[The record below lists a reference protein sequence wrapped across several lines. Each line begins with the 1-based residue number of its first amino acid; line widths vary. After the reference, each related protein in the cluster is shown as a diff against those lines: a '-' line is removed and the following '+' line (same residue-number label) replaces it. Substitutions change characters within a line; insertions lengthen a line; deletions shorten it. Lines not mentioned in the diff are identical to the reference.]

1 METTNEGSYKPI
13 NTRSVNMKEKLD
25 QLSAQDKED
34 LKNRLKTYMGYQSEI
49 DDLKE
54 SMREQVTA
62 ATSEVKQ
69 LTKKEVRKIFAYF
82 RKKATPDELREDA
95 EAIEEIRTMLN

>member
-1 METTNEGSYKPI
+1 
-13 NTRSVNMKEKLD
+13 MKDKLE
-25 QLSAQDKED
+25 QLSTEEKED
-34 LKNRLKTYMGYQSEI
+34 LKNRLKTYMGYQAQI
-49 DDLKE
+49 DDLRE

-62 ATSEVKQ
+62 AGQEIDG

-95 EAIEEIRTMLN
+95 EAIEEIRTMLK